1 MAKPA
6 ATTPL
11 HPPAPS
17 FFPPRPSLPAFTK
30 AVQSCEACDLYLRAT
45 RAVFGEGPRDAPL
58 MFVGEQPGDQ
68 EDLQG
73 HPFMGPAGKFLKA
86 SLAEVGI
93 PPERVY
99 LTNAVKHF
107 NWVASVKGAVSATGK
122 VKRVHKPP
130 NLAQINACRPWLEA
144 ELTLVKP
151 KMIVCLGASAARS
164 LLGREFRVSQQR
176 GETIRRPGAPWM
188 MATFHPSAIVR
199 MPDRAKREEARTL
212 FLGDLRKAAVQMRK
226 LAG

>member
-1 MAKPA
+1 MPKAVR
-6 ATTPL
+6 
-11 HPPAPS
+11 PPAQS
-17 FFPPRPSLPAFTK
+17 FFPARATHASFAG
-30 AVQSCEACDLYLRAT
+30 AVQACEACELYRRAT
-45 RAVFGEGPRDAPL
+45 RAVFGEGPMDADV

-73 HPFMGPAGKFLKA
+73 HPFVGPAGKFLRTA
-86 SLAEVGI
+86 MTEAGI

-107 NWVASVKGAVSATGK
+107 NWVESVKGAVAGTGK
-122 VKRVHKPP
+122 IRRVHKPP

-144 ELTLVKP
+144 ERTLVKP
-151 KMIVCLGASAARS
+151 RMIVCLGASAARS
-164 LLGREFRVSQQR
+164 LLGPGFRVSRQR
-176 GETIRRPGAPWM
+176 GEPIRSPGEPWM

-199 MPDRAKREEARTL
+199 MPDRAKRDEARAL
-212 FLGDLRKAAVQMRK
+212 FLKDLRKAAAQMRR